1 MLVAHFLPIDCAAA
15 HKNSLGVRRFVAGG
29 ISHRRHHSPN
39 HRRSTRV
46 ATTVNTTIH
55 SATTSAPHEVGPGG
69 SGKRAGGRIID
80 VLLVPAFTLSAR
92 ICRCQAH
99 NATDAHYGRESSG
112 SRRGCYMMVISICVR
127 VKEGERGRDVKILFS
142 PRNSDRVLKS
152 RLSNLRAKFYGLLPS
167 WFHASV
173 LTSAA
178 EPIV

>member
-1 MLVAHFLPIDCAAA
+1 MLVAHFLPIERAAA

-46 ATTVNTTIH
+46 AATVNTTIH

-112 SRRGCYMMVISICVR
+112 SRRGRYMMVIGICVR
-127 VKEGERGRDVKILFS
+127 GKGGGTGTRRENFIQPQKFGPCFEKSSFESAHEIL
-142 PRNSDRVLKS
+142 
-152 RLSNLRAKFYGLLPS
+152 RL
-167 WFHASV
+167 ASV
-173 LTSAA
+173 LVSCFRSYLCR
-178 EPIV
+178 